1 MDRNRIKERL
11 ELALKPAKPPA
22 LEEVL
27 EEVSTRGVLRGPVDW
42 VFPAWMLY
50 VEYATQ
56 RIAETFPLS
65 EEEKRQLLD
74 FRDAMKRLL
83 LEAWI
88 QTKEKLTALYKAV
101 AEGTYSVEGKRLYA
115 PDGTWMDTKNL
126 IPRILTRGVSTSVRF
141 PDVLKLPQEKLE
153 LFQLGWRASD
163 EGYTKSLPVMNTTQP
178 WQVFA
183 WAVVRYGTIY
193 IRVSSINL
201 THEGISVTM
210 HIEARNWRQKWRK
223 MEAIDLVMN
232 HFKHGEWTPLFTMWL
247 GDGKTERMKILR
259 GEYKLKVVAKD
270 PLRFGSRTEHLVAT
284 GKEVFV
290 KLRDA
295 AGVYGELLDILNAH
309 KWIDV
314 KLATDD
320 TFRIAYKLKTR
331 KRNIDHLRAM
341 CRQNNVETP
350 TKLLSRRRRNN
361 MVVVA
366 GIEMSLHLIN
376 NKGGSLKAEYYTSDV
391 GTALAIAE
399 KLEAAKLRPNIVKI
413 KTNYVVYI
421 ATNDILKLAEKDEST
436 RRAVALY
443 LAEKAKNGT
452 PRQRETADKILKRY
466 PFFIFS
472 LVLPIIESFTFR
484 AGRRSAILRY

>member
-1 MDRNRIKERL
+1 MELNEIKQRL
-11 ELALKPAKPPA
+11 ELALRPVEKPPTI
-22 LEEVL
+22 EGVL
-27 EEVSTRGVLRGPVDW
+27 KEVSTHGVLRGPVDW

-56 RIAETFPLS
+56 KIVETFPLS
-65 EEEKRQLLD
+65 EEEKSQLFH
-74 FRDAMKRLL
+74 FRETLTRLL
-83 LEAWI
+83 REAWM
-88 QTKEKLTALYKAV
+88 QAKEKLTAMYKAIT
-101 AEGTYSVEGKRLYA
+101 EGTYKAEGNRLYA
-115 PDGTWMDTKNL
+115 PDGTWMEKTSL
-126 IPRILTRGVSTSVRF
+126 VPRIPIHGIGASVRF
-141 PDVLKLPQEKLE
+141 PDVLKLPQGKLE

-201 THEGISVTM
+201 THEGMSVTM
-210 HIEARNWRQKWRK
+210 YIEARNWRQKWRK

-232 HFKHGEWTPLFTMWL
+232 HFKHREWTPLFTMWL

-259 GEYKLKVVAKD
+259 GEYKLRVVAKD
-270 PLRFGSRTEHLVAT
+270 PSRFGSRTEHLIAT
-284 GKEVFV
+284 GKETFMR
-290 KLRDA
+290 LREA
-295 AGVYGELLDILNAH
+295 ADVYGELLGLLNAH
-309 KWIDV
+309 KWINV
-314 KLATDD
+314 KLATDN

-341 CRQNNVETP
+341 CRQNNVETL

-366 GIEMSLHLIN
+366 GIEMFLHLIY
-376 NKGGSLKAEYYTSDV
+376 NKGGSLKAEYYASDV

-399 KLEAAKLRPNIVKI
+399 KLEATKLRPNIVKI

-421 ATNDILKLAEKDEST
+421 ATNDILKLAEKDESI
-436 RRAVALY
+436 RGAVALY

-452 PRQRETADKILKRY
+452 PKQREIAEKILKRY
-466 PFFIFS
+466 PFLS
-472 LVLPIIESFTFR
+472 SHSSYR
-484 AGRRSAILRY
+484 

>member
-1 MDRNRIKERL
+1 MDVSEIKQRL
-11 ELALKPAKPPA
+11 ELALRPVEPPTI
-22 LEEVL
+22 EEVL
-27 EEVSTRGVLRGPVDW
+27 EQVSRHGVLRGSVDW

-56 RIAETFPLS
+56 RIIETFPLS
-65 EEEKRQLLD
+65 EEEKRQLLH
-74 FRDAMKRLL
+74 FRDTLTRLL
-83 LEAWI
+83 REAWM
-88 QTKEKLTALYKAV
+88 QAKKKLTTLHKAV
-101 AEGTYSVEGKRLYA
+101 AEGAYRLEGKRLYA
-115 PDGTWMDTKNL
+115 PDGTWMDTK
-126 IPRILTRGVSTSVRF
+126 
-141 PDVLKLPQEKLE
+141 KLPQEKLE

-210 HIEARNWRQKWRK
+210 HIEARNWRQKWHK

-284 GKEVFV
+284 GKEAFV
-290 KLRDA
+290 KLRDVA
-295 AGVYGELLDILNAH
+295 SVYGELLDILNAH
-309 KWIDV
+309 KWINV

-350 TKLLSRRRRNN
+350 TKLLSRRSRRRRNS

-376 NKGGSLKAEYYTSDV
+376 NKGGSLKAEYYTNDV

-421 ATNDILKLAEKDEST
+421 ATNDILKLAEKDESI

-443 LAEKAKNGT
+443 LAKKAKNGT

-466 PFFIFS
+466 PFLS
-472 LVLPIIESFTFR
+472 SHSSYR
-484 AGRRSAILRY
+484 

>member
-1 MDRNRIKERL
+1 MDISEIKQRL
-11 ELALKPAKPPA
+11 ELALRPVEPPTI
-22 LEEVL
+22 EEVL
-27 EEVSTRGVLRGPVDW
+27 EQVSTRGVLRGPAGW

-50 VEYATQ
+50 IEYVTQ
-56 RIAETFPLS
+56 KIAETFHFS
-65 EEEKRQLLD
+65 EEEREQLFR
-74 FRDAMKRLL
+74 FRDTVKWLL
-83 LEAWI
+83 LEAQR
-88 QTKEKLTALYKAV
+88 QTKEKLATLYKAIV
-101 AEGTYSVEGKRLYA
+101 EGTYRLEDNKLYA

-126 IPRILTRGVSTSVRF
+126 IPRILIRGVSASARF

-210 HIEARNWRQKWRK
+210 YIEARNWRQKWRK

-259 GEYKLKVVAKD
+259 GEYKLRVVAKD

-284 GKEVFV
+284 GKETFMR
-290 KLRDA
+290 LREA
-295 AGVYGELLDILNAH
+295 ADVYGELLGLLNAH
-309 KWIDV
+309 KWINV
-314 KLATDD
+314 KLATDN

-350 TKLLSRRRRNN
+350 TKLLSRRSRRRRNS

-399 KLEAAKLRPNIVKI
+399 KLEAAKLRPNIVKT

-421 ATNDILKLAEKDEST
+421 ATNDILKLAEKDESI
-436 RRAVALY
+436 RGAVALY

-452 PRQRETADKILKRY
+452 PRQREIADKILKRY
-466 PFFIFS
+466 PFLS
-472 LVLPIIESFTFR
+472 SHSSYR
-484 AGRRSAILRY
+484 

>member
-1 MDRNRIKERL
+1 MDRNKIKERL
-11 ELALKPAKPPA
+11 ELALRPAKPPT
-22 LEEVL
+22 LEEAL
-27 EEVSTRGVLRGPVDW
+27 DQVSTRGVLRGPVDW

-56 RIAETFPLS
+56 KIAETFPLS

-83 LEAWI
+83 REAWM

-101 AEGTYSVEGKRLYA
+101 AEGTYRLEGKRLYA
-115 PDGTWMDTKNL
+115 PDGTWMEKTNL
-126 IPRILTRGVSTSVRF
+126 VPRIPIHGVTAKARF
-141 PDVLKLPQEKLE
+141 PDVLKLPRERLE
-153 LFQLGWRASD
+153 LLQLGWRASD
-163 EGYTKSLPVMNTTQP
+163 EGYTKSMPVMSTTQP

-210 HIEARNWRQKWRK
+210 YIEARNWRQKWRK

-247 GDGKTERMKILR
+247 GDGKAERMKILR
-259 GEYKLKVVAKD
+259 GEYKLRVVAKD
-270 PLRFGSRTEHLVAT
+270 PLRFGSRTEHLIAT
-284 GKEVFV
+284 GKETFMR
-290 KLRDA
+290 LREA
-295 AGVYGELLDILNAH
+295 ADVYGELLGLLNAH
-309 KWIDV
+309 KWINV
-314 KLATDD
+314 KLATDN

-341 CRQNNVETP
+341 YRQNNVKTP
-350 TKLLSRRRRNN
+350 TKLLSRRSRKRRNS

-366 GIEMSLHLIN
+366 GIEMSLHLIY

-421 ATNDILKLAEKDEST
+421 ATNDLLKLAEKDESI
-436 RRAVALY
+436 RGAVALY
-443 LAEKAKNGT
+443 LAEKAKNDT
-452 PRQRETADKILKRY
+452 PRQREIADKILKRY
-466 PFFIFS
+466 PFLS
-472 LVLPIIESFTFR
+472 SHSSYR
-484 AGRRSAILRY
+484 

>member
-1 MDRNRIKERL
+1 MDISKIKQRL
-11 ELALKPAKPPA
+11 ELALKPAKPPT

-27 EEVSTRGVLRGPVDW
+27 EEVSTRGVLRGPAGW
-42 VFPAWMLY
+42 VFPGWMLY
-50 VEYATQ
+50 VEYVTQ
-56 RIAETFPLS
+56 RIVETFQLS
-65 EEEKRQLLD
+65 EEERGQLFR
-74 FRDAMKRLL
+74 FRDTVKRLL
-83 LEAWI
+83 LEAQR
-88 QTKEKLTALYKAV
+88 QTKEKLATLYKAIV
-101 AEGTYSVEGKRLYA
+101 EGTYRLEDNKLYA

-126 IPRILTRGVSTSVRF
+126 IPRILIRGVSASARF

-210 HIEARNWRQKWRK
+210 YIEARNWRQKWRK

-247 GDGKTERMKILR
+247 GDGKTERMRILR
-259 GEYKLKVVAKD
+259 GEYKLRVVAKD
-270 PLRFGSRTEHLVAT
+270 PLRFGSRTEHLIAT
-284 GKEVFV
+284 GKETFMR
-290 KLRDA
+290 LREA
-295 AGVYGELLDILNAH
+295 ADVYGELLGLLNAH
-309 KWIDV
+309 KWINV
-314 KLATDD
+314 KLATDN

-350 TKLLSRRRRNN
+350 TKLLSRRSRRRRNGV
-361 MVVVA
+361 VVVA

-376 NKGGSLKAEYYTSDV
+376 NKGGSLLAEYYTSDV

-399 KLEAAKLRPNIVKI
+399 KLEATKLRPNIVKT
-413 KTNYVVYI
+413 KTNYVVY
-421 ATNDILKLAEKDEST
+421 
-436 RRAVALY
+436 V
-443 LAEKAKNGT
+443 
-452 PRQRETADKILKRY
+452 
-466 PFFIFS
+466 
-472 LVLPIIESFTFR
+472 VH
-484 AGRRSAILRY
+484 